1 MARLGIEQV
10 MEDHRIVLRAP
21 HRQTDTP
28 QHHQIEL
35 DVLADLGD
43 RFVLEQRTQQP
54 GILRRRTF
62 VAGHIPGL
70 VRHDG
75 ERHAHDA
82 VVEEVETSR
91 LRIETELRI
100 TAYLGDHRAQFVGRA
115 DDPVVVRRRL
125 RTLHLGFGRQ
135 RIRFVDLLIVRHGRC
150 RRRRR
155 IGRCEEIALPDQ
167 RRLLGGSRFGPRHLG
182 QLTLRVLPRPV
193 ALFERRHVLQIAQ
206 EHREIQFGEKRT
218 QFVQIGRTH
227 RQLLGAEFD
236 RHVQPDRR
244 EPLGKQ
250 QFVAPRGDALALPAL
265 DPLHVGENV
274 LDRSPRLH
282 QLAGTLLADAR
293 HAGNI
298 VRGIAP
304 QRQHVAHERRIV
316 ESVMCADGVAVD
328 DLDAVA
334 LLLVELAAG
343 AHELPVI
350 LVGRH
355 HEDLVPFGGSL
366 LRQGTDHVVGLESLD
381 FEHRHAHRIQNPLD
395 IGDRQSDVLRR
406 GGTVG
411 LVFGVEFAA
420 ETSALWIERHTQQVG
435 IFAFEDVAQE
445 LHETE
450 NDRRIHPRT
459 VAHRPRQKRI
469 IVFIDQCVG
478 IDQKQFFHHYPI
490 CGAAVRSGTGC
501 AAGSRHR

>member
-193 ALFERRHVLQIAQ
+193 ASSSGATFCRSRRNIVKSSSAK
-206 EHREIQFGEKRT
+206 KRT

-265 DPLHVGENV
+265 
-274 LDRSPRLH
+274 
-282 QLAGTLLADAR
+282 
-293 HAGNI
+293 
-298 VRGIAP
+298 
-304 QRQHVAHERRIV
+304 
-316 ESVMCADGVAVD
+316 
-328 DLDAVA
+328 
-334 LLLVELAAG
+334 
-343 AHELPVI
+343 
-350 LVGRH
+350 
-355 HEDLVPFGGSL
+355 
-366 LRQGTDHVVGLESLD
+366 
-381 FEHRHAHRIQNPLD
+381 
-395 IGDRQSDVLRR
+395 
-406 GGTVG
+406 
-411 LVFGVEFAA
+411 
-420 ETSALWIERHTQQVG
+420 
-435 IFAFEDVAQE
+435 
-445 LHETE
+445 
-450 NDRRIHPRT
+450 
-459 VAHRPRQKRI
+459 
-469 IVFIDQCVG
+469 
-478 IDQKQFFHHYPI
+478 
-490 CGAAVRSGTGC
+490 
-501 AAGSRHR
+501 